1 VKSDVLMA
9 EVEEVKKYIK
19 KRKEK
24 EVEAYKSLAKV

>member
-1 VKSDVLMA
+1 VS
-9 EVEEVKKYIK
+9 EVEEVKKLIK